1 MHPATHSKLAPLV
14 EEIFIKHTIVFGDD
28 PLMRWYVGNVYK
40 EEKMNG
46 NIEYKKIDKEKR
58 KQMVFRFLHA
68 LNFDSELKESN
79 SLTKDNVKK
88 IFKSFSV

>member
-1 MHPATHSKLAPLV
+1 
-14 EEIFIKHTIVFGDD
+14 
-28 PLMRWYVGNVYK
+28 
-40 EEKMNG
+40 
-46 NIEYKKIDKEKR
+46 
-58 KQMVFRFLHA
+58 MVFRFLHA